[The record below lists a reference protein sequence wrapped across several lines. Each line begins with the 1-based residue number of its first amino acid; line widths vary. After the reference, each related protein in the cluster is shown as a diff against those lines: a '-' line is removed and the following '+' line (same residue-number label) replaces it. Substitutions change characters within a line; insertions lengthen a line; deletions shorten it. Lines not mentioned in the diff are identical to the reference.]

1 MIRFLDRGC
10 ENSRKLRG
18 ILTLPRFRGGRYES
32 RITGRKAVTQAIRIP
47 YTGTNCSL
55 LSRRCFLPFLCL
67 RITLELPRRKE
78 RIEFCAMKVLLVE
91 DDKHIVGFLKRGLEE
106 EGYFV
111 EVAYDGEMGLDLAQD
126 GEFDL
131 IILDILLPKID
142 GFAVCRRL
150 RAAGNI
156 TPVLM
161 LTAKDDVEDRV
172 RGLDLGA
179 DDYLVKPFAFEEL
192 LARMRALIRRNKS
205 AEGVILRVG
214 DLTINLLTREV
225 KRGERAIELTAR
237 EFELLK
243 LLVHHPGRVFT
254 RTQLLEHV
262 WGYDFEYS
270 SNIVDVYI
278 RYLREKIDR
287 PFDRKLIHTVRGV
300 GYKLQP

>member
-1 MIRFLDRGC
+1 
-10 ENSRKLRG
+10 
-18 ILTLPRFRGGRYES
+18 
-32 RITGRKAVTQAIRIP
+32 
-47 YTGTNCSL
+47 
-55 LSRRCFLPFLCL
+55 
-67 RITLELPRRKE
+67 
-78 RIEFCAMKVLLVE
+78 MKILLVE

-106 EGYFV
+106 EGYV
-111 EVAYDGEMGLDLAQD
+111 VAVAYDGKEGLELARN

-142 GFAVCRRL
+142 GFTVCQRL
-150 RAAGNI
+150 RAAGST
-156 TPVLM
+156 TPILM

-192 LARMRALIRRNKS
+192 LARIRALIRRSKN
-205 AEGVILRVG
+205 AEGTILRVG

-225 KRGERAIELTAR
+225 KRGERTIELTAR
-237 EFELLK
+237 EFELLQF
-243 LLVHHPGRVFT
+243 LAHHPGRVFT

-278 RYLREKIDR
+278 RYLREKIDK

-300 GYKLQP
+300 GYKLQA